1 MVYMTFSHRSLP
13 WMEVGVGT
21 SRWELKQRPQRTL
34 APCGTDHSGL
44 LPPTINHYWG
54 KASQACPLASLVEAF
69 FSVTVSS
76 PQMMYVWPSQ
86 HNGPL
91 VLYPNTPLLSQHSPS
106 FLSPRSQCH
115 NIKQYN
121 FKSPA
126 IFKIVKHFEISSS
139 LKYTKPLNCG
149 LPYNEIY
156 IICVFLFQRKE
167 PGHTS
172 NQIKAIPTSINTS
185 FHVGCLELTHGL
197 LVPEGLMHIHNCW
210 SCWVRH

>member
-1 MVYMTFSHRSLP
+1 
-13 WMEVGVGT
+13 
-21 SRWELKQRPQRTL
+21 
-34 APCGTDHSGL
+34 
-44 LPPTINHYWG
+44 
-54 KASQACPLASLVEAF
+54 
-69 FSVTVSS
+69 
-76 PQMMYVWPSQ
+76 MYVWPSQ

-91 VLYPNTPLLSQHSPS
+91 VLYPNTPLLSQHCSS

-126 IFKIVKHFEISSS
+126 IFKIFKHFEISSS

-149 LPYNEIY
+149 LLYNEIY

-185 FHVGCLELTHGL
+185 VLDVWNSLMVFWSPKDSCIYTIAEVAESDTRTLGGSR
-197 LVPEGLMHIHNCW
+197 VIPEPVIPGHPRTGYRLKFT
-210 SCWVRH
+210 